1 MILSV
6 LASIVSKTVEPDVAE
21 TETKKEEQSNSA
33 ETNKELTSEE
43 TEKKEEEQPA
53 SEGEKVEEKPKE
65 FCACNVCISLLRSYG
80 RIDPPSVQNMINS
93 VDDSP
98 AWEQGETVTP
108 DDIRQLYLRNGITI
122 AFWNREEPMGK
133 LTEAEKTNTNRAN
146 YAANSTTTSTS
157 YASTYSTS
165 SYWSRKEKGITIHV
179 DEDSD
184 DEEETNKDATKKP
197 EEKTATEETSN

>member
-1 MILSV
+1 
-6 LASIVSKTVEPDVAE
+6 
-21 TETKKEEQSNSA
+21 
-33 ETNKELTSEE
+33 
-43 TEKKEEEQPA
+43 
-53 SEGEKVEEKPKE
+53 
-65 FCACNVCISLLRSYG
+65 
-80 RIDPPSVQNMINS
+80 MINS